1 MKVQVREGDTLWYY
15 SYLFMVPLTLIIK
28 SNPTINPYE
37 LKISQEISIPGFQI
51 KPYKIK
57 RGDTLSDIASSRN
70 LSVDAFSLLNSKI
83 NPNQLDIGETI
94 FIPKRVTSHAVFG
107 KEAYSFE
114 VLLKDINNLKKI
126 YPFISIKT
134 IGTSVLG
141 KPIHEIKVGNGK
153 KKVHI
158 NASFHANEWI
168 TTPILMKLLNEYL
181 LSLTNGHN
189 IRGLSTMPLFS
200 ETELSIVPMVNPDGV
215 NLVLLGPPDEFHGEL
230 ILMNGGSSNFSSW
243 KANIRGVDLNNQFPA
258 NWQIEKERKEPKSKA
273 PKDFP
278 GEAPLSEPEAI
289 AMAELAKKRE
299 FTRLVALHTQGEEFY
314 WGYEGLE
321 PPETNEIANEFARVS
336 GYHSVQKIDSH
347 AGYRDWFIK
356 EFRKPGFTIELGK
369 GVNPLPLSQMDEI
382 YDKVLG
388 IFLAALY
395 M

>member
-51 KPYKIK
+51 NPYKIK
-57 RGDTLSDIASSRN
+57 RGDRLSDIASSRN
-70 LSVDAFSLLNSKI
+70 LSVDTISLINSKI
-83 NPNQLDIGETI
+83 YPNQLDIGETI
-94 FIPKRVTSHAVFG
+94 FIPKRVTSHTVFG

-114 VLLKDINNLKKI
+114 VLLKDINNLKKL

-141 KPIHEIKVGNGK
+141 KPIQEIKVGNGK

-181 LSLTNGHN
+181 LSLTNGYN
-189 IRGLSTMPLFS
+189 IRGLSTMSLFS

-215 NLVLLGPPDEFHGEL
+215 NLVLLGPPDDFREEL
-230 ILMNGGSSNFSSW
+230 IEMNGGSSNFSSW

-258 NWQIEKERKEPKSKA
+258 NWQIEKERKEPKSQA
-273 PKDFP
+273 AKDFP
-278 GEAPLSEPEAI
+278 GVAPLSEPEAI
-289 AMAELAKKRE
+289 AMADLAKKRE

-321 PPETNEIANEFARVS
+321 PPESNEIANEFARVS

-369 GVNPLPLSQMDEI
+369 GVNPLPLSQIDEI
-382 YDKVLG
+382 YDEVLG
-388 IFLAALY
+388 VFLAALY